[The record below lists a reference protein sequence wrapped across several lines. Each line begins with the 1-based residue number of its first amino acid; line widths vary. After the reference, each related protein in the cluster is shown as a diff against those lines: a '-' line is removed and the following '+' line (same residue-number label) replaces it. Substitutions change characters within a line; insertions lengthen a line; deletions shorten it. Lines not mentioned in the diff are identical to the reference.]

1 MALACVAQVVLAEEE
16 RQNRNHNK
24 ENDLVSTEI
33 LVYQVLSFIQN
44 PIFMKKLFK
53 ALFSHPQY
61 SVSNLAIIYQKI

>member
-44 PIFMKKLFK
+44 PIFMK
-53 ALFSHPQY
+53 
-61 SVSNLAIIYQKI
+61 IIQIFVFASTICK